1 MLSIPGS
8 LKIYLATGPVD
19 FRKSHDGLAAVVEQA
34 LKEDLL
40 SGSLF
45 VFTNKRADRVK
56 LLYWDSDGYVLFYK
70 RLEVGVFRFPRTEGG
85 TQKLSISASDF
96 QMILSGVD
104 LSSVK
109 RLKRY
114 QRPQRNDSAK
124 ESSKNLA
131 LT

>member
-1 MLSIPGS
+1 MLSIPS
-8 LKIYLATGPVD
+8 ALKIYLATAPVD
-19 FRKSHDGLAAVVEQA
+19 FRKSHDGLAAIALQA
-34 LKEDLL
+34 LKEDPL
-40 SGSLF
+40 SGGLF

-56 LLYWDSDGYVLFYK
+56 LLYWDSDGYALWYK
-70 RLEVGVFRFPRTEGG
+70 RLEQGTFRFPKPEGDSH
-85 TQKLSISASDF
+85 KLSLSAADF

-114 QRPQRNDSAK
+114 CRSEAK

-131 LT
+131 PA

>member
-34 LKEDLL
+34 LKEDPL

-56 LLYWDSDGYVLFYK
+56 LLYWDNDGYALFYK
-70 RLEVGVFRFPRTEGG
+70 RLEVGVFRFPRAEKE
-85 TQKLSISASDF
+85 TQKLSISAADF

-114 QRPQRNDSAK
+114 QRPSSK

-131 LT
+131 PI

>member
-34 LKEDLL
+34 LQEDPL

-56 LLYWDSDGYVLFYK
+56 LLYWDSDGYVHFYK
-70 RLEVGVFRFPRTEGG
+70 QLKLESFVSLGLKEGLRNSRSAPRT
-85 TQKLSISASDF
+85 S
-96 QMILSGVD
+96 
-104 LSSVK
+104 
-109 RLKRY
+109 R
-114 QRPQRNDSAK
+114 
-124 ESSKNLA
+124 
-131 LT
+131 

>member
-34 LKEDLL
+34 LKEDPL

-45 VFTNKRADRVK
+45 VFTNKRSDRVK

-70 RLEVGVFRFPRTEGG
+70 RLEVGVFRFPRAEGAS
-85 TQKLSISASDF
+85 QKLSISASDF

-114 QRPQRNDSAK
+114 QRPQAK

-131 LT
+131 LA

>member
-34 LKEDLL
+34 LKEDPL

-45 VFTNKRADRVK
+45 VFTNRRTDRVK

-70 RLEVGVFRFPRTEGG
+70 RLEVGVFRFPRAEGG
-85 TQKLSISASDF
+85 AQKLSINAADF

-114 QRPQRNDSAK
+114 QRPQAK

>member
-34 LKEDLL
+34 LKEDPL

-70 RLEVGVFRFPRTEGG
+70 RLEIGVFRFPRAEGAS
-85 TQKLSISASDF
+85 QKLSISAADF

-114 QRPQRNDSAK
+114 QRPQAK

-131 LT
+131 LA

>member
-8 LKIYLATGPVD
+8 LKIFLATGPID

-34 LKEDLL
+34 LKEDPL
-40 SGSLF
+40 SGGLF
-45 VFTNKRADRVK
+45 VFTNKRSDRIK
-56 LLYWDSDGYVLFYK
+56 LLYWDSDGYALWYK
-70 RLEVGVFRFPRTEGG
+70 RLEAGVFRFPRAASDS
-85 TQKLSISASDF
+85 QKLCLSAADF

-114 QRPQRNDSAK
+114 QRPQAK
-124 ESSKNLA
+124 ETSKNLA
-131 LT
+131 LS

>member
-8 LKIYLATGPVD
+8 LKIYLATAPVD
-19 FRKSHDGLAAVVEQA
+19 FRKSHDGLAAVIEQA
-34 LKEDLL
+34 LQEDPL

-56 LLYWDSDGYVLFYK
+56 LLYWDNDGYALFYK
-70 RLEVGVFRFPRTEGG
+70 RLEVGVFRFPRVKEE
-85 TQKLSISASDF
+85 TQKLSISAADF

-114 QRPQRNDSAK
+114 QRPSSK
-124 ESSKNLA
+124 ETSKNLA